1 MKKYILALCR
11 IYFSLVMKDI
21 ASKDN
26 AARWVMSQLSD
37 EQKFVLQRLIQ
48 EYRGKIGKQNWQE
61 EHYALQPIVN
71 FLSSKFEEQFEQKRN
86 LIT

>member
-1 MKKYILALCR
+1 
-11 IYFSLVMKDI
+11 
-21 ASKDN
+21 
-26 AARWVMSQLSD
+26 QLPP

-48 EYRGKIGKQNWQE
+48 EYRGEIGKQNWQE

-71 FLSSKFEEQFEQKRN
+71 FLSSKIEEQFEQKRN

>member
-1 MKKYILALCR
+1 MKETRFLALCR

-21 ASKDN
+21 ASKGN
-26 AARWVMSQLSD
+26 AARWVMPQLPP

-48 EYRGKIGKQNWQE
+48 EYRGEIGKQNWQE

-71 FLSSKFEEQFEQKRN
+71 FLSSKLKSSLSRKE
-86 LIT
+86 I

>member
-1 MKKYILALCR
+1 MKRNQILALCR

-26 AARWVMSQLSD
+26 AARWVMPQLPP

-48 EYRGKIGKQNWQE
+48 EYRGEIGKQNWQE

-71 FLSSKFEEQFEQKRN
+71 FLNSKLKSSLSRKE
-86 LIT
+86 I